1 MKNGASSLCNIRKKM
16 MRVKKVNKVI
26 SILLLISMV
35 LSACSN
41 NNDTTPST
49 DPNKTLTPTP
59 TATASTEPTDRAGI
73 TVNIASLKGPTTM
86 GLTKLM
92 ADSDEKQTKDTY
104 AVTMH
109 GTADEIVTGIVK
121 GEVDVALVPCNLA
134 SVLYKKTEKKV
145 QVAAINTLGV
155 LSIVETGSSIQ
166 SFADLKG
173 KTIYATGK
181 GTTPEYALNYLLKAN
196 GLDPEKDVTIEFK
209 SEATEVAAILSE
221 ATDAVAML
229 PQPFVTTA
237 SMKNDKIRI
246 ALDLSD
252 EWDKVAGGSSSLVTG
267 VVTVRTEWLEK
278 NKEAFNDFLALY
290 KDSTQW
296 VNANIDDAAALIGK
310 YDIVPEAV
318 AKKAIDKCNI
328 TYIDGSEMKE
338 KITGYLTVLFDAD
351 KASVGGELPDDNF
364 YYEAK

>member
-1 MKNGASSLCNIRKKM
+1 M
-16 MRVKKVNKVI
+16 KKVSKVI

-35 LSACSN
+35 LSACSSN
-41 NNDTTPST
+41 NNNNTPT
-49 DPNKTLTPTP
+49 IDPNKTLAPT
-59 TATASTEPTDRAGI
+59 TTGEEPTKPTTTDGI
-73 TVNIASLKGPTTM
+73 TMKIASLKGPTTM

-92 ADSDEKQTKDTY
+92 ADSDAKQTKDTY
-104 AVTMH
+104 EVTIH

-196 GLDPEKDVTIEFK
+196 GLDPQKDVTIEYK

-229 PQPFVTTA
+229 PQPYVTTV
-237 SMKNDKIRI
+237 SMKNDKLRI

-252 EWDKVAGGSSSLVTG
+252 EWDKVAGGASSLVTG
-267 VVTVRTEWLEK
+267 VVIVRTEWLEK
-278 NKEAFNDFLALY
+278 NKEAFNEFLGLY

-328 TYIDGSEMKE
+328 IYIDGSEMKE
-338 KITGYLTVLFDAD
+338 KITGYLTVLLNAD